1 MIRRLLHGLFL
12 TNLRSAWLDEN
23 CGADGWAITPSGTR
37 GVLNDAFSVY
47 FADVTLASA
56 FVARWSLR
64 AKAETG
70 AETPARAAVCVVCA
84 MQ

>member
-1 MIRRLLHGLFL
+1 
-12 TNLRSAWLDEN
+12 
-23 CGADGWAITPSGTR
+23 
-37 GVLNDAFSVY
+37 VLNDAFSVY